1 MPHFIQQINNPGGA
15 LITVL
20 IGVSKP
26 RATALQNSGQS
37 IPSVITAQG
46 LIDTGASGLCI
57 DSTIA
62 QQLLLQPTGTAPML
76 TPSTGNIPQ
85 IVPVY
90 DISLRIPHDG
100 SSLDFGSVPAVE
112 SILLNQGFGV
122 LIGRE
127 VLSRCLLIY
136 DGVIGYFTLSF

>member
-1 MPHFIQQINNPGGA
+1 
-15 LITVL
+15 
-20 IGVSKP
+20 
-26 RATALQNSGQS
+26 
-37 IPSVITAQG
+37 
-46 LIDTGASGLCI
+46 
-57 DSTIA
+57 
-62 QQLLLQPTGTAPML
+62 ML
-76 TPSTGNIPQ
+76 TPSTGNTPQ

-90 DISLRIPHDG
+90 DISLRIPHGGG